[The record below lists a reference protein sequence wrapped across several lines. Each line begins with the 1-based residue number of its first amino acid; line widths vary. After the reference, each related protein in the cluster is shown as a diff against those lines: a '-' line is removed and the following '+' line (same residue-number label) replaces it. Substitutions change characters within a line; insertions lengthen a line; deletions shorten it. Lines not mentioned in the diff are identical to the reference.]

1 MIDGKAML
9 VGNHVRLRPKRLED
23 ALQDYQWRQ
32 DLELSKLDA
41 AAPLDEPFEEYQRGY
56 AWELE
61 HPARHRK
68 RLSIETLDGRH
79 VGNIAYFD
87 IEEGSQE
94 AQFGIMIGD
103 RDYWGRGYGAEAVR
117 LLLDYVFTQNELE
130 SVHLRTLEW
139 NVRAQRC
146 FGKCGFV
153 PVGRLK
159 EGYHDFIMMRV
170 TRAQW
175 SRLTEEQSKL
185 APGPC

>member
-1 MIDGKAML
+1 
-9 VGNHVRLRPKRLED
+9 
-23 ALQDYQWRQ
+23 
-32 DLELSKLDA
+32 
-41 AAPLDEPFEEYQRGY
+41 
-56 AWELE
+56 
-61 HPARHRK
+61 
-68 RLSIETLDGRH
+68 
-79 VGNIAYFD
+79 
-87 IEEGSQE
+87 
-94 AQFGIMIGD
+94 MIGD
-103 RDYWGRGYGAEAVR
+103 RDVWARGYGAEVVR

-170 TRAQW
+170 TRTQW
-175 SRLTEEQSKL
+175 SRLTEERSKL